1 MMASEFCVLIVD
13 DFSIMRGI
21 IRRMLLKEFGTN
33 NIFEAEDGITAWQI
47 LSAEK
52 IDLILCDWNMPNMT
66 GLDLLEKVRS
76 HKDFSKIPFIMITA
90 EGKKENVIEATKK
103 GVSGYIIKPFTAKD
117 LRKKLSPILQTGE

>member
-1 MMASEFCVLIVD
+1 MSKEICVLIVD

-47 LSAEK
+47 LNSEK
-52 IDLILCDWNMPNMT
+52 VDLILCDWNMPNMT
-66 GLDLLEKVRS
+66 GLDLLEKVRA
-76 HKDFSKIPFIMITA
+76 HKDFGKTPFIMITA

-117 LRKKLSPILQTGE
+117 LRKKLSPIFQFGE

>member
-1 MMASEFCVLIVD
+1 MASEMCVLIVD

-47 LSAEK
+47 LSSEK
-52 IDLILCDWNMPNMT
+52 IDLVLCDWNMPNMT

-76 HKDFSKIPFIMITA
+76 HKDFSKVPFIMITA

-117 LRKKLSPILQTGE
+117 LRKKLSPIFQTGE

>member
-1 MMASEFCVLIVD
+1 MASEMCVLIVD

-47 LSAEK
+47 LSSEK
-52 IDLILCDWNMPNMT
+52 IDLVLCDWNMPNMT
-66 GLDLLEKVRS
+66 GLDLLEKVRA
-76 HKDFSKIPFIMITA
+76 HKDFSKVPFIMITA

-117 LRKKLSPILQTGE
+117 LRKKLSPIFQTGE

>member
-1 MMASEFCVLIVD
+1 MSKEICVLIVD

-33 NIFEAEDGITAWQI
+33 NIFEAEDGVSAWQT
-47 LSAEK
+47 LNSEK
-52 IDLILCDWNMPNMT
+52 VDLVLCDWNMPNMT
-66 GLDLLEKVRS
+66 GLDLLEKVRA
-76 HKDFSKIPFIMITA
+76 HKELAQIPFIMITA

-117 LRKKLSPILQTGE
+117 LRKKLSPIFQIGE

>member
-1 MMASEFCVLIVD
+1 MMASEMCVLIVD

-47 LSAEK
+47 LSSEK
-52 IDLILCDWNMPNMT
+52 IDLVLCDWNMPNMT

-76 HKDFSKIPFIMITA
+76 HKDFSKVPFIMITA

-117 LRKKLSPILQTGE
+117 LRKKLSPIFQTGE

>member
-1 MMASEFCVLIVD
+1 MASEFCVLIVD

>member
-1 MMASEFCVLIVD
+1 MSKEICVLIVD

-33 NIFEAEDGITAWQI
+33 NIFEAEDGVTAWQT
-47 LSAEK
+47 LNSEK
-52 IDLILCDWNMPNMT
+52 VDLVLCDWNMPNMT
-66 GLDLLEKVRS
+66 GLDLLEKVRA
-76 HKDFSKIPFIMITA
+76 HKDLAKIPFIMITA

-117 LRKKLSPILQTGE
+117 LRKKLSPIFQIGE

>member
-1 MMASEFCVLIVD
+1 MAREMCVLIVD

-47 LSAEK
+47 LSSEK
-52 IDLILCDWNMPNMT
+52 IDLVLCDWNMPNMT

-76 HKDFSKIPFIMITA
+76 HKDFSKVPFIMITA

-117 LRKKLSPILQTGE
+117 LRKKLSPIFQTGE